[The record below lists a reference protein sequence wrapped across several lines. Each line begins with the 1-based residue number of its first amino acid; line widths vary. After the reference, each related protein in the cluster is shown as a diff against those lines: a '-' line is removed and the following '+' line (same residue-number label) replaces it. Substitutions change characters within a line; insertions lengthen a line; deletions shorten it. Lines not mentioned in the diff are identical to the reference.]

1 MAEVLDPRVDVPA
14 PTHPSSSGAQ
24 RRSRLR
30 RFLHNK
36 EATAALAFL
45 VVVGFCAVF
54 ASTVSPRDPN
64 AQQLLHQFAGP
75 SSKHWLG
82 TDDLG
87 RDNLSRVIYGARVSM
102 RVSLEAV
109 ALALVVALPFG
120 LVSGYI
126 GGLLDNVLMRVADAG
141 LSFPPLVLALAV
153 AGVLGRSVNDTVLA
167 IGVVFVP
174 GYIRLIRGQAIAV
187 REEAFI
193 EASRAAGTPARRI
206 VRKRLLPHVRS
217 PLIVAVSLSCGA
229 ALLAEAGLSFL
240 GLGAPPPT
248 ATWGS
253 MLREAYDQAVFTHPW
268 QLVVPGVAI
277 ALTVLAFNTVG
288 DGLRDAFGV
297 ARFAP
302 GRRVRR
308 GLTAVVPRRGPAPD
322 RASGGGPLLEVRGLS
337 VDLQTEAG
345 PVRVVEDVSL
355 AVTAGEVVG
364 LVGESGSGKTV
375 TSLAIMRLLPSP
387 PAEVTAGSIL
397 FDGADVLSAGFEE
410 VRHLRGP
417 GMALVSQDPMNSLN
431 PAFTIGDQVSEAV
444 RLHADVSRATARRR
458 ALELLDLVAIPHAH
472 ARLRQYPHQ
481 LSGGM
486 RQRVMIAMA
495 LSCSPRLLIADEPT
509 TALDVTIQAEVLDL
523 LRRLQAET
531 GMAVLFV
538 THDFGVVADLCD
550 SVAVM
555 YAGQVVERSAIEP
568 LFTRP
573 AHPYSEALLR
583 SMPQEAAP
591 RADLVAIPGAVP
603 RLGEM
608 PEGCRFHP
616 RCTYAEPRCATG
628 PVAMEV
634 VDGRGTRCL
643 RAHELVLR
651 GAR

>member
-1 MAEVLDPRVDVPA
+1 MAEVLDPRLEVKA
-14 PTHPSSSGAQ
+14 TAPSSSPA
-24 RRSRLR
+24 RRRRARLR
-30 RFLHNK
+30 RFVRSR
-36 EATAALAFL
+36 EAMAALAFL
-45 VVVGFCAVF
+45 AVVGLCAIF
-54 ASTVSPRDPN
+54 ASTVAPRDPN
-64 AQQLLHQFAGP
+64 AQQLLRQFAGP
-75 SSKHWLG
+75 SGAHWLG

-87 RDNLSRVIYGARVSM
+87 RDLFSRLIYGARVSM

-126 GGLLDNVLMRVADAG
+126 GGRLDNVLMRVADAG

-174 GYIRLIRGQAIAV
+174 SYIRLIRGQAIAV
-187 REEAFI
+187 REEPFI
-193 EASRAAGTPARRI
+193 EAARAAGTPARRI

-240 GLGAPPPT
+240 GLGAQPPT

-268 QLVVPGVAI
+268 QLVLPGAAI

-288 DGLRDAFGV
+288 DGLRDALGT

-302 GRRVRR
+302 GQRVRR
-308 GLTAVVPRRGPAPD
+308 GLTAVARPGRGDA
-322 RASGGGPLLEVRGLS
+322 RSRSLLEVTGLS
-337 VDLQTEAG
+337 VEVQTEAG
-345 PVRVVEDVSL
+345 PVRVVEDVSF
-355 AVTAGEVVG
+355 VVEAGEVVG

-387 PAEVTAGSIL
+387 PARVVEGSVV
-397 FDGADVLSAGFEE
+397 FDGTDVLAASFEE
-410 VRHLRGP
+410 LRRLRGP

-431 PAFTIGDQVSEAV
+431 PSFTIGNQLAEAV
-444 RLHADVSRATARRR
+444 RLHAGISRPAATRR
-458 ALELLDLVAIPHAH
+458 ALELLDLVAIPDPR

-509 TALDVTIQAEVLDL
+509 TALDVTIQAEILDL
-523 LRRLQAET
+523 LRRLQAEIH
-531 GMAVLFV
+531 MAVLFV

-550 SVAVM
+550 AVAVM
-555 YAGQVVERSAIEP
+555 YAGQIVERSAIGQ
-568 LFTRP
+568 LFARP
-573 AHPYSEALLR
+573 AHPYTEALLA
-583 SMPQEAAP
+583 SMPQDAAP
-591 RADLVAIPGAVP
+591 HQDLATIPGTVP
-603 RLGEM
+603 RLGQM
-608 PEGCRFHP
+608 PDGCRFHP
-616 RCTYAEPRCATG
+616 RCAYAEPRCAAE
-628 PVAMEV
+628 PVALGA
-634 VDGRGTRCL
+634 VDGRDTRCI

-651 GAR
+651 GVR

>member
-1 MAEVLDPRVDVPA
+1 MAEALASRGAEVVAAPPPAGAPRRA
-14 PTHPSSSGAQ
+14 
-24 RRSRLR
+24 RLR
-30 RFLHNK
+30 RFLRNT
-36 EATAALAFL
+36 EAAVALAFL
-45 VVVGFCAVF
+45 VLVCLCAVF
-54 ASTVSPRDPN
+54 ASTVSTHDPN
-64 AQQLLHQFAGP
+64 AQQLLHPFAGP
-75 SSKHWLG
+75 SGAHWLG

-87 RDNLSRVIYGARVSM
+87 RDLFSRLVYGARVSV

-167 IGVVFVP
+167 VGVVFVP

-193 EASRAAGTPARRI
+193 EASRAAGTPAHRI

-240 GLGAPPPT
+240 GLGAQPPT

-268 QLVVPGVAI
+268 QLVLPGAAI

-288 DGLRDAFGV
+288 DGLRDALGT

-308 GLTAVVPRRGPAPD
+308 GLTAVAPRVARQRVPD
-322 RASGGGPLLEVRGLS
+322 EGPLLSVEGLTIE
-337 VDLQTEAG
+337 LQTEGG
-345 PVRVVEDVSL
+345 PVPVVEDVSFT
-355 AVTAGEVVG
+355 VRPGEVLG

-375 TSLAIMRLLPSP
+375 TSLALMRLLPSP
-387 PAEVTAGSIL
+387 PARVVGGSVV
-397 FDGADVLSAGFEE
+397 FDGVDVLGASFEE
-410 VRHLRGP
+410 LRRLRGP

-431 PAFTIGDQVSEAV
+431 PAFTIGNQLSEAV
-444 RLHADVSRATARRR
+444 RLHTGASRAGARRR
-458 ALELLDLVAIPHAH
+458 ALELLDLVSIPNAR
-472 ARLRQYPHQ
+472 ARLDQYPHQ

-486 RQRVMIAMA
+486 RQRAMIAMA
-495 LSCSPRLLIADEPT
+495 LSCAPQLLIADEPT
-509 TALDVTIQAEVLDL
+509 TALDVTIQAEILDL

-531 GMAVLFV
+531 HMAVLFV

-550 SVAVM
+550 TVAVM
-555 YAGQVVERSAIEP
+555 YAGQIVERAAIEP
-568 LFTRP
+568 LFARP
-573 AHPYSEALLR
+573 AHPYTEALLGA
-583 SMPQEAAP
+583 MPQEAAP
-591 RADLVAIPGAVP
+591 RRDLVAIPGTVP
-603 RLGEM
+603 RLGHM
-608 PEGCRFHP
+608 PGGCRFHP
-616 RCTYAEPRCATG
+616 RCAYAEPACAAG
-628 PVAMEV
+628 PVAFETV
-634 VDGRGTRCL
+634 EGHGRRCL
-643 RAHELVLR
+643 RADELDLR
-651 GAR
+651 GAP